1 MRAIFVIDANSEEI
15 IFSKR
20 FLTVESRLK
29 KFFQTKETKTND
41 SVGTRYREL
50 FEYAAVP
57 DNGIFKLAFSR
68 EVIQ

>member
-1 MRAIFVIDANSEEI
+1 
-15 IFSKR
+15 
-20 FLTVESRLK
+20 
-29 KFFQTKETKTND
+29 
-41 SVGTRYREL
+41 VGRRYREL